1 MHEQVF
7 NFVSLFPGDE
17 IVSVNGRGTAGLT
30 HGEAIRLFKDVRA
43 GPVLL
48 RVARRAPAR

>member
-1 MHEQVF
+1 MHLYLIL
-7 NFVSLFPGDE
+7 NISGDE

-48 RVARRAPAR
+48 RVARRSPAR